1 MSAHSDLQTVKLTL
15 RVLSKPVVEALP
27 VIHQRL
33 GQVCCAMIG
42 RAASSAQLCS
52 PN

>member
-42 RAASSAQLCS
+42 RAAGVLANPSAV
-52 PN
+52 